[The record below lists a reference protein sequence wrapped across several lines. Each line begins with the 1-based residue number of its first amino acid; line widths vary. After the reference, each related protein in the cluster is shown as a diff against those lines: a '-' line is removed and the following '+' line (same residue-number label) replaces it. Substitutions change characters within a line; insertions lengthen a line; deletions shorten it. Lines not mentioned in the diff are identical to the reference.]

1 MFEYLNLHVLLNTL
15 TASFLRIED
24 TDQIVSNR
32 VVSKF

>member
-1 MFEYLNLHVLLNTL
+1 MFFLIL
-15 TASFLRIED
+15 SPRRFLRIED